1 MSLSTMFGKRRTVNM
16 SEEIA
21 EELNKLANSQ
31 GKTLY
36 SLINEIGLA
45 ALESSRHGFTLNEA
59 IQAKML
65 VDRAKRSRMVLVNQ
79 DLWYSGSSKAYKTSK
94 NEWLKQ
100 VYENAKWHARVLLN
114 NNSQEEFIAS
124 IKKTLSDFAWDCT
137 ETTIEPRGSEGI
149 FAKLVFVPE
158 MSLEHT
164 KSLFKTFEGMFNVFG
179 YVVTDHVVKP
189 GFLTILFKKLIAA
202 IEMA

>member
-1 MSLSTMFGKRRTVNM
+1 MSLSTTFGKRRTVNM

-21 EELNKLANSQ
+21 EELNRLANSQ

-45 ALESSRHGFTLNEA
+45 ALGSSKHGFTLNEA
-59 IQAKML
+59 IQAKVV

-100 VYENAKWHARVLLN
+100 VYENAKWHAHVFLTN
-114 NNSQEEFIAS
+114 SSQEEFITS
-124 IKKTLSDFAWDCT
+124 IKKMLADFAWDCS
-137 ETTIEPRGSEGI
+137 ETTIEQRGSDGM
-149 FAKLVFVPE
+149 FVRLVFVPE
-158 MSLEHT
+158 MPLEHT

-179 YVVTDHVVKP
+179 YVVTEYVVKP
-189 GFLTILFKKLIAA
+189 GFLTILFKKLASTIQTP
-202 IEMA
+202 